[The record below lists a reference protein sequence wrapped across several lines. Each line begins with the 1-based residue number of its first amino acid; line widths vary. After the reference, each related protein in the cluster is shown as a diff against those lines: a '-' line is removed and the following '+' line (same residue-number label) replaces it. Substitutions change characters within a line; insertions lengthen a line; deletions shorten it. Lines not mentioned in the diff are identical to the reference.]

1 MLSLRKI
8 PIENIKA
15 HPVRTVIVLLL
26 ALAQAA
32 CVFGGVMAARG
43 IQRDME
49 LAEARLGADLVVYPK
64 AIAVSSKINMK
75 RMLMQGTPVKVYK
88 SRSLLSKLEDCGDIE
103 AASRQIY
110 ISDTLPDGKDI
121 WIVGIEPDR
130 DFVIRPWLEAVDFAF
145 PVGTVAV
152 GSKVETTA
160 SDGEKVTLFQRDWAV
175 GARLKETGSELD
187 YAVFTG
193 MDTLGEVIAA
203 SKAAGVEDY
212 GEIDPQTVFSSV
224 LVRVKDKSRTESAMN
239 WINRYVRKVKAGRSQ
254 AALTKTAESI
264 GTASKAAAAAF
275 GGAWLLML
283 MASGIVS
290 SMLMKERKR
299 ELYVWHTVGAS
310 QGLIMRVMLREVFI
324 LQLSGA
330 VCGVLA
336 AAAVL
341 KAAGGN
347 FLPLGTFGVSDMLI
361 SFGAAVLLTVGTGLF
376 GTWNAL
382 RKAEEGQKG
391 QMLLTT

>member
-8 PIENIKA
+8 PIENIKS

-110 ISDTLPDGKDI
+110 ISDKLPDGKDI
-121 WIVGIEPDR
+121 WVVGIEADK
-130 DFVIRPWLEAVDFAF
+130 DFVIKPWLEEMDFAF
-145 PVGTVAV
+145 PLGTVAV
-152 GSKVETTA
+152 GSKVEG
-160 SDGEKVTLFQRDWAV
+160 DKVTLFQRDWPV

-193 MDTLGEVIAA
+193 MDTLSEMIAA

-310 QGLIMRVMLREVFI
+310 QGLIMRVMLREDLI

-341 KAAGGN
+341 KAAGGG
-347 FLPLGTFGVSDMLI
+347 FLPLGTFGVSDILI